1 MRYLYLFLLAMLMF
15 ACNDAYKKSAI
26 PIDREAIVRDSL
38 QKLRIAKFEYG
49 RAVSAGAIREIFEI
63 REAGSNY
70 QVHGIE
76 LHSSAMLPKV
86 YTENEFKPMWF
97 ENCDSLGKIGQMI
110 DFVAEAEF
118 HGLHPEDYH
127 FKEMKSSWEELE
139 TDEALIFNANFIAG
153 FDLLLTDAFFGL
165 SSNLYYGKLESEA
178 LDTIWGIPRNKSI
191 IPFDMRLKA
200 MLSQGSVQEAFR
212 QFYPPYPGY
221 EAMVAE
227 AKRLKAIQSAD
238 FQVKLDLIKSIK
250 PGDTLE
256 SVALIKD
263 KLAFLG
269 YYQPDTTINPTV
281 YDTLAVDAV
290 RDLQEQ
296 FGYNRDGAIGKNT
309 LKALNMPVETKI
321 NKLYVNMERLR
332 WMPDSLEKVYLMV
345 NIADFTLNVLSGNDT
360 LLSMRTIVGQDARET
375 PVFNSRITYMVMS
388 PSWHVPPTIKKKDV
402 VPSVIKDIAYLDKKQ
417 MKVYDSKGNVVDPA
431 TINWK
436 KDGMKYNFKQKPG
449 AHNSLGK
456 VKFMFPNKHNI
467 YLHDTPSRSLF
478 ARDERTFS
486 SGCIRVEKPFEL
498 ASLLLADKPEW
509 TPERIKEAMNSGVEK
524 TIVLKDKV
532 GVYIYYLTAWGSA
545 SGKISYRADVYN
557 RDKVIE
563 EALKEKSRK
572 MVL

>member
-1 MRYLYLFLLAMLMF
+1 MRYLYFVLLSVLIF
-15 ACNDAYKKSAI
+15 ACNDASKKSAI
-26 PIDREAIVRDSL
+26 PIDREAFVRDSL
-38 QKLRIAKFEYG
+38 QKNRIAKFEYG
-49 RAVSAGAIREIFEI
+49 RVVSAGVIREILEI
-63 REAGSNY
+63 REEGSNY

-86 YTENEFKPMWF
+86 YTENEFKPLWF
-97 ENCDSLGKIGQMI
+97 ANCDSLEKIGHMI
-110 DFVAEAEF
+110 DFIGESEF

-139 TDEALIFNANFIAG
+139 TDETLLFNANFIAG
-153 FDLLLTDAFFGL
+153 FDLLLTDAFFRL
-165 SSNLYYGKLESEA
+165 SSNLYYGKLESETM
-178 LDTIWGIPRNKSI
+178 DTNWGIPRNKSI
-191 IPFDMRLKA
+191 IPFDMHLKT

-227 AKRLKAIQSAD
+227 VKRLKAIQSAD

-256 SVALIKD
+256 SIALIKD
-263 KLAFLG
+263 KLTFLG
-269 YYQPDTTINPTV
+269 YYQPDTTINPTI
-281 YDTLAVDAV
+281 YDTLAVAAV

-321 NKLYVNMERLR
+321 NKLYVNMERMR

-402 VPSVIKDIAYLDKKQ
+402 LPSVIKNISYLEKKQ
-417 MKVYDSKGNVVDPA
+417 MKVYDYKGNVVDPA
-431 TINWK
+431 TVNWK

-509 TPERIKEAMNSGVEK
+509 TPERIKQAMDSGVEK

-563 EALKEKSRK
+563 EALK
-572 MVL
+572 

>member
-1 MRYLYLFLLAMLMF
+1 MF
-15 ACNDAYKKSAI
+15 ACNETAKK
-26 PIDREAIVRDSL
+26 PDVPVDREAIVRDSL
-38 QKLRIAKFEYG
+38 KKIKVAEFEYA
-49 RAVSAGAIREIFEI
+49 RVMSAGLIREIFEN
-63 REAGSNY
+63 RELGQRY
-70 QVHGIE
+70 QTGGVG
-76 LHSSAMLPKV
+76 LYSSVLLPKV
-86 YTENEFKPMWF
+86 YTENEFKPLWVVNF
-97 ENCDSLGKIGQMI
+97 DSLGKISQMI
-110 DFVAEAEF
+110 DFIAESEF
-118 HGLHPEDYH
+118 HGLNPEDYH
-127 FKEMKSSWEELE
+127 FREIKSNW
-139 TDEALIFNANFIAG
+139 EALEAEKSLILKANFIAG
-153 FDLLLTDAFFGL
+153 FDLLLTDAFFSL

-178 LDTIWGIPRNKSI
+178 LDTIWGIPRDKST
-191 IPFDMRLKA
+191 IPFDGYLKS
-200 MLSQGSVQEAFR
+200 MLNEGTVQATFH
-212 QFYPPYPGY
+212 QFNPPYPGY

-238 FQVKLDLIKSIK
+238 FKVKLDLIKSIK

-269 YYQPDTTINPTV
+269 YYLPDTTINPNF
-281 YDTLAVDAV
+281 YDEKATEAI

-309 LKALNMPVETKI
+309 LKALNMPVEKKI
-321 NKLYVNMERLR
+321 NQLYVNMERLR

-417 MKVYDSKGNVVDPA
+417 MKVYDSKGNVVDPV
-431 TINWK
+431 TVNWK

-509 TPERIKEAMNSGVEK
+509 TPERIRQAMDSGVEK

-545 SGKISYRADVYN
+545 SGKINYRADVYN

-563 EALKEKSRK
+563 KALKEKTQKR
-572 MVL
+572 VL